1 MEMGNN
7 RNDVS
12 VCKRA
17 RYEKLGE
24 QKKAEDAYRHP
35 HTLKIFLKEASW
47 QSQLQ

>member
-17 RYEKLGE
+17 RYKKLGG
-24 QKKAEDAYRHP
+24 QKKKAEDAYRHP
-35 HTLKIFLKEASW
+35 HTLKIFL
-47 QSQLQ
+47 